1 MGTLCQLFCHFTFP
15 FALPMKLFV
24 GLALLAPSLAIRKV
38 ADRHAVATTNC
49 EALADVEID
58 GKNFGKTLELV
69 CRFWPADMGEFP
81 VNDIGRAKE
90 LLDKV
95 MDAGGVW
102 DQIKEIRK
110 DREDRGF
117 CWRNNTLRDAST
129 NKCPL
134 GYQLSGLTGP
144 FSNSCTTGCMW
155 SSHPTSCGFGCSR
168 DQEECSRSIM
178 QQSFTVAQG
187 VSTVYSF
194 VSGDH
199 RIRKAVAAITN
210 LAEFMFEAMPPI
222 VAAIKGA
229 LDIIG
234 NAKEHGAYVAVI
246 LFQYLQE
253 TAPDVREPAEA
264 IRDAIQYFGDII
276 ARLAEEQYETG
287 TISPQT
293 LIRSILDHGEEM
305 LEFAV
310 RATKVF
316 THPTCS
322 ITANVAFTL
331 EEVGDDRLLGP
342 WVQRG
347 EINGHPRYSLVG
359 DRSTNLEWSNA
370 NGLTRWVMFTD
381 GASGVI
387 GRRILYQSYVR
398 SMDYPMSGWNTVQA
412 QAPVPDFVPVQERVE

>member
-1 MGTLCQLFCHFTFP
+1 
-15 FALPMKLFV
+15 
-24 GLALLAPSLAIRKV
+24 
-38 ADRHAVATTNC
+38 
-49 EALADVEID
+49 
-58 GKNFGKTLELV
+58 
-69 CRFWPADMGEFP
+69 MGEFP

-95 MDAGGVW
+95 MGEGGVW
-102 DQIKEIRK
+102 EKLKQIRQ

-117 CWRNNTLRDAST
+117 CWRNNTLRDEST

-134 GYQLSGLTGP
+134 GYHVAGLTGV
-144 FSNSCTTGCMW
+144 FGRSCTTGCMW
-155 SSHPTSCGFGCSR
+155 SSHPTSCGFGCSTGQ
-168 DQEECSRSIM
+168 DQCSRAIM
-178 QQSFTVAQG
+178 QQSFIVAQG
-187 VSTVYSF
+187 VSNVYSF

-199 RIRKAVAAITN
+199 RIRQAVAAITN
-210 LAEFMFEAMPPI
+210 LAEFMFDTMPPI

-234 NAKEHGAYVAVI
+234 DANVHGAYVAVI

-253 TAPDVREPAEA
+253 TAPDVRETAEA
-264 IRDAIQYFGDII
+264 IRDAIQHFGDII
-276 ARLAEEQYETG
+276 ARLAAEQSDTG
-287 TISPQT
+287 SINPRT

-347 EINGHPRYSLVG
+347 EVNGHPRYSLVG
-359 DRSTNLEWSNA
+359 DRSTNLEWSDA
-370 NGLTRWVMFTD
+370 NGLNRWVMFTD
-381 GASGVI
+381 GVSGVV
-387 GRRILYQSYVR
+387 GRRILYHSYER
-398 SMDYPMSGWNTVQA
+398 SMDYPLSGWSTVQGA
-412 QAPVPDFVPVQERVE
+412 APVPDFVPVQERVD

>member
-1 MGTLCQLFCHFTFP
+1 MG
-15 FALPMKLFV
+15 
-24 GLALLAPSLAIRKV
+24 
-38 ADRHAVATTNC
+38 
-49 EALADVEID
+49 
-58 GKNFGKTLELV
+58 
-69 CRFWPADMGEFP
+69 
-81 VNDIGRAKE
+81 
-90 LLDKV
+90 
-95 MDAGGVW
+95 
-102 DQIKEIRK
+102 
-110 DREDRGF
+110 
-117 CWRNNTLRDAST
+117 
-129 NKCPL
+129 
-134 GYQLSGLTGP
+134 
-144 FSNSCTTGCMW
+144 
-155 SSHPTSCGFGCSR
+155 
-168 DQEECSRSIM
+168 
-178 QQSFTVAQG
+178 
-187 VSTVYSF
+187 
-194 VSGDH
+194 SGDH

-253 TAPDVREPAEA
+253 TAPDGREPAEA
-264 IRDAIQYFGDII
+264 IRDAIQYFGGIMG
-276 ARLAEEQYETG
+276 RLAEEQYETG

-347 EINGHPRYSLVG
+347 EINGHPRYTLVG
-359 DRSTNLEWSNA
+359 DRSTNMEWSSRD
-370 NGLTRWVMFTD
+370 GDSKWVMFSD
-381 GASGVI
+381 GWSGWA
-387 GRRILYQSYVR
+387 GRKFLYESNVR
-398 SMDYPMSGWNTVQA
+398 SSDYPLSGWSVLTGE
-412 QAPVPDFVPVQERVE
+412 APVPEFVPVQEHDD